1 MKMTS
6 GLVPECSW
14 DARESVKQPG
24 LTSTFVSNAGTAF
37 ALGAGAATAAGIA
50 AAQSLAAAASGPGG
64 AAAATDA
71 AAAAGPLGVAF
82 ALGAASA
89 SGGLFGGPVNTVG
102 AATAFGMLYYPS
114 HSALQSCTFV
124 LLL

>member
-1 MKMTS
+1 MLLPLSKS
-6 GLVPECSW
+6 R
-14 DARESVKQPG
+14 DAWELVKQPG
-24 LTSTFVSNAGTAF
+24 LTGTSVSNAGN
-37 ALGAGAATAAGIA
+37 ALAIGAGAANAGGLTAT
-50 AAQSLAAAASGPGG
+50 QSLAAAASGPGG

>member
-1 MKMTS
+1 MIK
-6 GLVPECSW
+6 VKEPE
-14 DARESVKQPG
+14 
-24 LTSTFVSNAGTAF
+24 LTSALVSNAGN
-37 ALGAGAATAAGIA
+37 ALAIGAGAANAGGLTAT
-50 AAQSLAAAASGPGG
+50 QSLAAAASGPGG

-102 AATAFGMLYYPS
+102 AATAFGMLYYIP